1 MIVAAGAL
9 LLLLAPDPAA
19 AAGRADAG
27 VIPRLWMS
35 QVASQIAQSD
45 QPLQTFVI
53 SIDGSAGTRV
63 VAACLVSRGDDA
75 EVISLEGALPQRREF
90 EATGLS
96 CQIKKL
102 SGTGRMAIEVSKGGR
117 VVSRQVSS
125 GSPAVVS
132 ISVQ

>member
-1 MIVAAGAL
+1 MILAAGAL
-9 LLLLAPDPAA
+9 ALLTI
-19 AAGRADAG
+19 AGRADAG
-27 VIPRLWMS
+27 TDSRIWTP
-35 QVASQIAQSD
+35 VADQLAQSL
-45 QPLQTFVI
+45 QPFAI
-53 SIDGSAGTRV
+53 SIDGSGGTKI

-75 EVISLEGALPQRREF
+75 EVVSLEGTLPQRREF

-102 SGTGRMAIEVSKGGR
+102 SGTGRLAIEVSKGGR

-125 GSPAVVS
+125 GSPTVVS

>member
-1 MIVAAGAL
+1 MIIAAGAL
-9 LLLLAPDPAA
+9 ALLLTPNVTPA
-19 AAGRADAG
+19 GGADAG
-27 VIPRLWMS
+27 AAPQMRVS
-35 QVASQIAQSD
+35 QAGQLAQS
-45 QPLQTFVI
+45 LQSFVI

-75 EVISLEGALPQRREF
+75 EVVGIDGTLPQRREF
-90 EATGLS
+90 AASGLS
-96 CQIKKL
+96 CQIKKVT
-102 SGTGRMAIEVSKGGR
+102 GTGRMAIEVSKGGR